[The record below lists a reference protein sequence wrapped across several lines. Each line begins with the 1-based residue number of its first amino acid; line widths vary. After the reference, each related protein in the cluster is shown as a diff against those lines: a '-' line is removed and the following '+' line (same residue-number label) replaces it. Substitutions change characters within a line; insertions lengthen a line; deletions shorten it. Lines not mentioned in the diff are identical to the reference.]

1 MEEKILKEIFIEEEE
16 YQKIKQRLHKKDDY
30 FNKEE
35 VQNINQ
41 NAI

>member
-16 YQKIKQRLHKKDDY
+16 YQKIKQRLNKKDDY
-30 FNKEE
+30 FNMEE
-35 VQNINQ
+35 LQKINQ

>member
-16 YQKIKQRLHKKDDY
+16 CQKIKQRLNKKDDY
-30 FNKEE
+30 FNMEE
-35 VQNINQ
+35 LQKINQ